1 MIDAFCEWGTRVLS
15 KESLQLSPEECD
27 RVYRIATNP
36 EDFRTQASE
45 YSQLFRRHGIPL
57 TIEHI
62 TQSASDACN
71 LLIEYVGSKG
81 RLLVESGKM
90 HSSRGLLKPYGPW
103 QEKTA
108 RVCSNIHTLDIPR
121 YGHTDM
127 ASLLHQSVPGPKDVQ
142 ALEVIRKNMRSKSVI
157 LCEIIT
163 NKVYNG
169 CVTGYFIREL
179 LNICNETHSM
189 LVIDETL
196 TAFRT
201 GLLWSYEHVRDFIP
215 HKVIFGKAFQVSG
228 IATSGAHKSD
238 NAITTPVHPVALF
251 HADACLRRCVPLFP
265 TAKGLTTHARKL
277 VESRF
282 ENVQGIG
289 LLFACAA
296 PEPEHEAYFEMQ
308 FDDITCAQLDDTL
321 RFMMPLDLQW
331 DE

>member
-1 MIDAFCEWGTRVLS
+1 M
-15 KESLQLSPEECD
+15 QLTPEECEH
-27 RVYRIATNP
+27 VCRIATNP
-36 EDFRTQASE
+36 EDFRAHASE
-45 YSQLFRRHGIPL
+45 YSQLFRKHGVPW

-71 LLIEYVGSKG
+71 ILIEYVGSKG
-81 RLLVESGKM
+81 RLFIEDGKM

-103 QEKTA
+103 QDKTA
-108 RVCSNIHTLDIPR
+108 RVCSKIHTMAIPR

-127 ASLLHQSVPGPKDVQ
+127 TTLLHQTVPGPSDAQ
-142 ALEVIRKNMRSKSVI
+142 ALEEIRKIMRPKSVV

-169 CVTGYFIREL
+169 CVTGYFIRGL
-179 LNICNETHSM
+179 LEICVDTKSL
-189 LVIDETL
+189 LVVDETL

-201 GLLWSYEHVRDFIP
+201 GLLWSYEHIPQFVP

-238 NAITTPVHPVALF
+238 HAITTPVHPVALF
-251 HADACLRRCVPLFP
+251 HADACLRRCIPLFP
-265 TAKGLTTHARKL
+265 NATHLTTRARKL

-282 ENVQGIG
+282 GNVQGIG
-289 LLFACAA
+289 LLFACVA
-296 PEPEHEAYFEMQ
+296 PEPERTAYFEMQ

-321 RFMMPLDLQW
+321 RFMIPLDLQ
-331 DE
+331 